1 MSRFP
6 DGARVCFVGDSITH
20 NGLFI
25 AHITAYYREHFPEA
39 KVEFYDC
46 GISGATLRCTLN
58 CFEEDIRPYDP
69 THVVLM
75 MGVND
80 SMRTALSDKTGDEK
94 YETLE
99 AAFERFKGRLDTFC
113 GMIKDMGAELTLCT
127 PMPYAEYMES
137 DTPPLRGG
145 SALLLAYADYVRG
158 FAQERGYDLCDYHA
172 YATRV
177 MQTEK
182 TIIRP
187 DRVHPTERGQYHMA
201 KCFLAFQGFDLGEE
215 KPMPADVAK
224 WHEVVLDVRATI
236 AAEHFVMHDD
246 FTSTDEQRM
255 EAIKQ
260 WLEQEKDRPDTD
272 YYKELY
278 QRYLRIKKDQKE
290 NIKFVVD
297 FMKNQ

>member
-1 MSRFP
+1 MNRFP

-20 NGLFI
+20 NNRYI
-25 AHITAYYREHFPEA
+25 AHIAAYYRRHFPEA
-39 KVEFYDC
+39 KVEFYNC
-46 GISGATLRCTLN
+46 GISGALLRCTLA
-58 CFEEDIRPYDP
+58 CFDEDIRPYNP

-80 SMRTALSDKTGDEK
+80 SNRTALKEKTGDEK
-94 YETLE
+94 YEAIE
-99 AAFERFKGRLDTFC
+99 AAFDRYKERLNTFC
-113 GMIKDMGAELTLCT
+113 GLVKDMGAQLTLCT
-127 PMPYAEYMES
+127 PMPYAEYMDS
-137 DTPPLRGG
+137 DEEPLRGG
-145 SALLLAYADYVRG
+145 YALILAYADYLRG
-158 FAQERGYDLCDYHA
+158 FAKENGYPLCDYHA

-177 MQTEK
+177 MQTE
-182 TIIRP
+182 TITRP

-201 KCFLAFQGFDLGEE
+201 KRFLSFQGFDLGEE
-215 KPMPADVAK
+215 KPLPADVAK
-224 WHEVVLDVRATI
+224 WHEVVQDVRATI

-255 EAIKQ
+255 DAIKQ

-278 QRYLRIKKDQKE
+278 QRYLRIKKNQKE